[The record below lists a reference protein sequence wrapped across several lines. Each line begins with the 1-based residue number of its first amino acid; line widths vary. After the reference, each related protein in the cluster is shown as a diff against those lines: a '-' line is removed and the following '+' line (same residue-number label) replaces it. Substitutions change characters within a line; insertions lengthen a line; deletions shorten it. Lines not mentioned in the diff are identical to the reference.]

1 MCVYH
6 GYHPHDKDKDCTKF
20 SSVLSLSKWK
30 TKTNRKRKM
39 MTKTLISR
47 QARVLTRTI
56 VSGFGQLQLVMVMAR
71 TATEQNRLKAHS
83 SRSPAVPLSNSWGK
97 YTPINKCAKIN
108 ICLNFSKSKSS
119 RGVLSALTQSP
130 SCGVYVAP
138 TPATAIFSPL
148 IVVYVYLIRFLSI
161 LL

>member
-1 MCVYH
+1 
-6 GYHPHDKDKDCTKF
+6 
-20 SSVLSLSKWK
+20 
-30 TKTNRKRKM
+30 

-97 YTPINKCAKIN
+97 YTPINKCAKIMSE
-108 ICLNFSKSKSS
+108 FFPSPS
-119 RGVLSALTQSP
+119 RVEACYQLSHSRPLAVSTLLPLLLLLSSALS
-130 SCGVYVAP
+130 
-138 TPATAIFSPL
+138 L
-148 IVVYVYLIRFLSI
+148 LSTFT
-161 LL
+161 